1 MTDAKNT
8 LLLCLICAGLAAWG
22 FFGLVRSAHGS
33 TETPTESAL
42 YRVPVH
48 RSDADEAPED
58 RRKRLREIA
67 VAIDSATS
75 DLDLRAWLIMTAQR
89 ESGLARYVTDD
100 GPKCRDGQGGRC
112 DSGRAFGAWQLHR
125 MTRRESYT
133 EQAIEAVRRFKMAAN
148 SCRDRV
154 TGPDAYW
161 LGGISRYAT
170 GATCDWTEAA
180 ERLANMRSIRGR
192 L

>member
-8 LLLCLICAGLAAWG
+8 LALCLICAALSSLALQGLA
-22 FFGLVRSAHGS
+22 HGAES
-33 TETPTESAL
+33 TTLAVLSRTPI
-42 YRVPVH
+42 H

-75 DLDLRAWLIMTAQR
+75 DLDLRAWLIMTAAR

-125 MTRRESYT
+125 MTRQESYA

-148 SCRDRV
+148 SCRARGSD
-154 TGPDAYW
+154 YW

-170 GATCDWTEAA
+170 GASCDWTEAA
-180 ERLANMRSIRGR
+180 ERLASMQAIRGR

>member
-8 LLLCLICAGLAAWG
+8 LLLCLICAALSSLALQGLA
-22 FFGLVRSAHGS
+22 HGAES
-33 TETPTESAL
+33 TTLAAL
-42 YRVPVH
+42 SRAPIH

-58 RRKRLREIA
+58 RRKRLQEIA
-67 VAIDSATS
+67 VAIDSAAS

-89 ESGLARYVTDD
+89 ESALARYVTDD

-125 MTRRESYT
+125 MTRQESYT
-133 EQAIEAVRRFKMAAN
+133 EQAIEAV
-148 SCRDRV
+148 S
-154 TGPDAYW
+154 
-161 LGGISRYAT
+161 
-170 GATCDWTEAA
+170 
-180 ERLANMRSIRGR
+180 MRSIRGR

>member
-1 MTDAKNT
+1 MTDLKST
-8 LLLCLICAGLAAWG
+8 LALCLICAALSSLALAGLA
-22 FFGLVRSAHGS
+22 HG
-33 TETPTESAL
+33 TEPETRTESAL
-42 YRVPVH
+42 HRVPVH

-58 RRKRLREIA
+58 RRQRLRDIA
-67 VAIDSATS
+67 VAIDSATP

-89 ESGLARYVTDD
+89 ESGLAAYVTED

-125 MTRRESYT
+125 MTRTESYT
-133 EQAIEAVRRFKMAAN
+133 EQAIEAVRRLKMAAN
-148 SCRDRV
+148 SCRARGSD
-154 TGPDAYW
+154 YW

-170 GATCDWTEAA
+170 GASCDWAEAK
-180 ERLANMRSIRGR
+180 ERLASMRSIRGR

>member
-22 FFGLVRSAHGS
+22 FFGLLRSAHGT

-42 YRVPVH
+42 HRVPVH
-48 RSDADEAPED
+48 RTDQAEEPEA
-58 RRKRLREIA
+58 RRRRLRAIA
-67 VAIDSATS
+67 VAIDAATE
-75 DLDLRAWLIMTAQR
+75 DRDLRAWLIMTAAR
-89 ESGLARYVTDD
+89 ESGLAHFVTED
-100 GPKCRDGQGGRC
+100 GPKCKDGQGGRC

-125 MTRRESYT
+125 MTRAESYA
-133 EQAIEAVRRFKMAAN
+133 EQATEAVRRFKMAAN
-148 SCRDRV
+148 SCQARGHD
-154 TGPDAYW
+154 YW

-170 GATCDWTEAA
+170 GATCEWAEAN
-180 ERLANMRSIRGR
+180 ERLASMRAVRGR